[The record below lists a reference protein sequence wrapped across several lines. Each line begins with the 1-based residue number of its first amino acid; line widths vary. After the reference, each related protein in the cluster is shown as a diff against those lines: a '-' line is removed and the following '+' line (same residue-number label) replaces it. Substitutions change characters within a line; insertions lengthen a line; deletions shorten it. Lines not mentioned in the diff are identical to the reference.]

1 MSMVVE
7 PGDVTNQ
14 ISRRCS
20 NLKLKTF
27 KNNND
32 LLSGTFNRQNNNA
45 LFDIQQMSYKFK
57 LNFCLK
63 MSNLFLS
70 FVCEK
75 TL

>member
-32 LLSGTFNRQNNNA
+32 LLSGTFNQQSNNA
-45 LFDIQQMSYKFK
+45 LFDIQQMSFQ
-57 LNFCLK
+57 F
-63 MSNLFLS
+63 
-70 FVCEK
+70 
-75 TL
+75 